1 MWVCVKAWYNQ
12 NGICYGDAKKSK
24 DPRTLL
30 LMLLFAR
37 VRTATIEQSF
47 TPSQVQMPKVLT
59 AFFKASES
67 DDDDSVEG
75 HPGLLFER
83 GRSSAQLGF
92 VKSMAYELH
101 VSLSFFGKFSFL
113 TNLNESNSFIQQ
125 LPL

>member
-1 MWVCVKAWYNQ
+1 
-12 NGICYGDAKKSK
+12 
-24 DPRTLL
+24 
-30 LMLLFAR
+30 
-37 VRTATIEQSF
+37 
-47 TPSQVQMPKVLT
+47 MPKVLT

-101 VSLSFFGKFSFL
+101 VSLFILGKFSFL

-125 LPL
+125 LPTLAHRRFCGYKRFHTTL